1 MIRYAPIRSFVVV
14 VVVVVVDDDEKHFY
28 QQDTFIEHQH
38 QTRKRI
44 LTCYVWSFDT
54 TSLKRE
60 FSSEALK

>member
-14 VVVVVVDDDEKHFY
+14 VVLDDDEKHFD

-44 LTCYVWSFDT
+44 LTCYGYAWSFDT
-54 TSLKRE
+54 TSIKRE